1 MRIFLAIVLSSFI
14 LPIAGHGQ
22 ATGLTYSD
30 FHDEQGGGRTIK
42 GNVELKTF
50 LDTLIFALGITGT
63 DPGEVIWNPEDRAPR
78 SLRVYSFRGRE
89 YKFQAS
95 RVDVTDGDGEE
106 LRVLRS
112 YRFGAPDEDNLNW
125 FYHLVPSLFVPQ
137 HEGSGLPVFVLGQVF
152 DGHGYQRGCML
163 YTIDGE
169 GMVSEAGYISL
180 VVRDPFANHNRYP
193 NHANHQFN
201 CLKQV
206 VGFSICAEGV
216 RLDFDTGELYND
228 DHEREHTPREDVWFV
243 YSDGQLKRVGVQ
255 ELDGFI

>member
-30 FHDEQGGGRTIK
+30 FHDEKDGGRTIK

-50 LDTLIFALGITGT
+50 LDTLSFALGITGT

-78 SLRVYSFRGRE
+78 SPRVYSFRGRE

-95 RVDVTDGDGEE
+95 RMDVTDGDGEE
-106 LRVLRS
+106 LRLLRS
-112 YRFGAPDEDNLNW
+112 CRFGAPDEDNLNW
-125 FYHLVPSLFVPQ
+125 LYHLVPSSFVPHQ
-137 HEGSGLPVFVLGQVF
+137 EGSVLPVFVLGQVF
-152 DGHGYQRGCML
+152 DGHGYQRGFML

-193 NHANHQFN
+193 NHASHQLN

-206 VGFSICAEGV
+206 VVFTLCAEGV
-216 RLDFDTGELYND
+216 RLDFDTDELYND
-228 DHEREHTPREDVWFV
+228 YHEREHIPRGDVWFV
-243 YSDGQLKRVGVQ
+243 HSDGQLNKVGVP
-255 ELDGFI
+255 EHDGLI